1 MNLALRKPMTLA
13 EFLEWEERQ
22 PMRYEFDA
30 SPHSD
35 DWRHIMATRHPT
47 QSRYR
52 PWRASPRQ
60 AVPIPRKRPQISG
73 RGGPRPLSRR
83 HGLCSPVDRTATVV
97 YDPVVVFEVLS
108 PSTARDDRIV
118 KAREYQATPSVQRYV
133 MLEQDGVSATV
144 YARSG
149 ETWTHEI
156 LIADSILALPE
167 IEVELPLAELYEG
180 IVFETQ
186 AELRSDLRSR
196 ARLTFSSQHSRF
208 CRP

>member
-1 MNLALRKPMTLA
+1 M
-13 EFLEWEERQ
+13 
-22 PMRYEFDA
+22 
-30 SPHSD
+30 
-35 DWRHIMATRHPT
+35 
-47 QSRYR
+47 
-52 PWRASPRQ
+52 
-60 AVPIPRKRPQISG
+60 
-73 RGGPRPLSRR
+73 
-83 HGLCSPVDRTATVV
+83 CSPVDRTATVV

-167 IEVELPLAELYEG
+167 IGVELPLAELYDG
-180 IVFETQ
+180 VVFETEQ
-186 AELRSDLRSR
+186 DLDGPPTASPPDPVCLLHRGSG
-196 ARLTFSSQHSRF
+196 
-208 CRP
+208 RP

>member
-1 MNLALRKPMTLA
+1 MNLALRRPMTLA

-22 PMRYEFDA
+22 PLRYEFDGIGPVA
-30 SPHSD
+30 MTGGTYGHST
-35 DWRHIMATRHPT
+35 IQGNLATAVGGRLRGKRCRFQGSHLKF
-47 QSRYR
+47 QVAEGHVRY
-52 PWRASPRQ
+52 PDGM
-60 AVPIPRKRPQISG
+60 V
-73 RGGPRPLSRR
+73 
-83 HGLCSPVDRTATVV
+83 LCSPIDRTATVV

-156 LIADSILALPE
+156 LIADSILSLPE
-167 IEVELPLAELYEG
+167 IDVELPLAELYDG
-180 IVFETQ
+180 IVFDTEQ
-186 AELRSDLRSR
+186 DADRIPDGER
-196 ARLTFSSQHSRF
+196 A
-208 CRP
+208 

>member
-1 MNLALRKPMTLA
+1 
-13 EFLEWEERQ
+13 
-22 PMRYEFDA
+22 
-30 SPHSD
+30 
-35 DWRHIMATRHPT
+35 MATRREGHV
-47 QSRYR
+47 RY
-52 PWRASPRQ
+52 PDGM
-60 AVPIPRKRPQISG
+60 V
-73 RGGPRPLSRR
+73 
-83 HGLCSPVDRTATVV
+83 LCSPVDRTATVV

-167 IEVELPLAELYEG
+167 IGVELPLAELYEG
-180 IVFETQ
+180 VVFEANQ
-186 AELRSDLRSR
+186 NSDETSEGES
-196 ARLTFSSQHSRF
+196 A
-208 CRP
+208 

>member
-1 MNLALRKPMTLA
+1 MNLALRGSMTLA

-22 PMRYEFDA
+22 PMRYEFDGIGPVA
-30 SPHSD
+30 MTGGTYGHST
-35 DWRHIMATRHPT
+35 IQGNLATAVGGRLRGKPCRFHGSHLKF
-47 QSRYR
+47 QVAEGHVRY
-52 PWRASPRQ
+52 PDSM
-60 AVPIPRKRPQISG
+60 VV
-73 RGGPRPLSRR
+73 
-83 HGLCSPVDRTATVV
+83 CSPVDRTATVV

-144 YARSG
+144 YARSR

-167 IEVELPLAELYEG
+167 IGVELPLAELYDG
-180 IVFETQ
+180 IVFETEQ
-186 AELRSDLRSR
+186 DWTPWTCKAPP
-196 ARLTFSSQHSRF
+196 AAVM
-208 CRP
+208 